1 MKNIRNSLKLSK
13 KKIQNL
19 HEKSE
24 MVEQTKI
31 KKLTIN
37 IADIFKNRLS
47 MTNKYSGEVKFNA
60 TAK

>member
-1 MKNIRNSLKLSK
+1 
-13 KKIQNL
+13 
-19 HEKSE
+19 

-47 MTNKYSGEVKFNA
+47 MTKKYSGEVKFNA

>member
-1 MKNIRNSLKLSK
+1 MKNIRNSLKLSTK
-13 KKIQNL
+13 IIQNL

-31 KKLTIN
+31 KKFTMN

-47 MTNKYSGEVKFNA
+47 VTNKYSDEVKFNA
-60 TAK
+60 TGK